1 MGSDNKTYRFEAESN
16 FEEVFSRIR
25 QSAQELGRDILS
37 EGREMTNTSRELL
50 TYYESQ
56 IDAIEKQNKLFIQQ
70 RELAAQ
76 GRLNAVLQ
84 NTTDAGALAEA
95 RKTYSKESADIRL
108 EKKEES
114 IFIDTLKE
122 LIDTIKEEAREERVA
137 ERDNTEDLINSLDDR
152 RDEIEIADA
161 TEASRSQSSSDGD
174 KTDEEKED
182 NSSKGTN
189 YSRLSQISSQ
199 KNELG
204 VISVL
209 AGSAAGSFLGAAG
222 GGFVSNL
229 LNRFFGGGEELEGQ
243 LGKMEAVTGIRDIIS
258 ILGPS
263 KFGYDNLQALQ
274 LQSNVAKAMKSS
286 DRSAGSAMDIMAAVR
301 GYDIEEGD
309 LVSMIKAGRRDGSPT
324 SIAQSVV
331 GLDKLLMS
339 TGAVG
344 SRDKA
349 LFPEYI
355 DILRQLIET
364 QSRTLEKTSTTT
376 SMQVIQAF
384 SNMKGSFGDPAT
396 MSERI
401 STINQSLTSPGN
413 DFKSAMSFSILRQLN
428 PNASFTDLM
437 KMRENGINQ
446 PGYLSRYMD
455 ILNQQSGGNREM
467 LELLANSYLLGG
479 NQFQQAES
487 LVSSYLDPKT
497 RELIGGIGTKSNIPT
512 TGQAESQLRDR
523 GQTITG
529 DILEDTAIVRNTIT
543 KLGNESVNAITDFIN
558 SIQRASSAL
567 GKFGSIFSNDSD

>member
-1 MGSDNKTYRFEAESN
+1 MADNKTYRFDADSN
-16 FEEVFSRIR
+16 FEEVFGRIR
-25 QSAQELGRDILS
+25 QSAQELGRDILA
-37 EGREMTNTSRELL
+37 EGREMSNTSKELL
-50 TYYESQ
+50 NYYESQ

-70 RELAAQ
+70 KELTAQ

-84 NTTDAGALAEA
+84 NTQDSGAIAEA
-95 RKTYSKESADIRL
+95 RKQYSKESSDIRL

-114 IFIDTLKE
+114 VFIDALRE
-122 LIDTIKEEAREERVA
+122 LIDTIKEEAREERIS
-137 ERDNTEDLINSLDDR
+137 ERDNTEDLINSLDDK
-152 RDEIEIADA
+152 RDEINVADA
-161 TEASRSQSSSDGD
+161 TKASRDQKDENRD
-174 KTDEEKED
+174 ETEEEKD
-182 NSSKGTN
+182 KKGTN
-189 YSRLSQISSQ
+189 YNKLSQIASQ

-222 GGFVSNL
+222 GGFISNL
-229 LNRFFGGGEELEGQ
+229 LSRFFGGGEELEAQ

-286 DRSAGSAMDIMAAVR
+286 DKSASSTMDIMAAVR
-301 GYDIEEGD
+301 GYDVEEGD
-309 LVSMIKAGRRDGSPT
+309 LVSMIKGGRRDSSPT

-331 GLDKLLMS
+331 GLDKLLMG
-339 TGAVG
+339 TGAVS
-344 SRDKA
+344 SRDKS

-384 SNMKGSFGDPAT
+384 SSMKGSFGDPAT

-401 STINQSLTSPGN
+401 STINQSLSNPGN

-437 KMRENGINQ
+437 KMRESGINQ

-455 ILNQQSGGNREM
+455 VLNQQSGGNREM

-497 RELIGGIGTKSNIPT
+497 KELIGGIGSKTSIPT
-512 TGQAESQLRDR
+512 AAKAESELRDR
-523 GQTITG
+523 GQNITG
-529 DILEDTAIVRNTIT
+529 DILEDTAVVRNTIT

-558 SIQRASSAL
+558 SIQKASTAL
-567 GKFGSIFSNDSD
+567 GRFGTIFSNDSD